1 MSKRISRIDL
11 GDRRASHGSTA
22 ARSGM
27 ETGSSAL
34 NFATFPISGTTITT
48 CTSSTSSINRQR
60 RQSLLAGVIRQLAPI
75 RQSEVIDE
83 NTDNGHEGQLPL
95 RRHRHQGE
103 TRLLDRVTEPRSR
116 PSAKSRSQST
126 SQEHRGDNHVQ
137 SASKS
142 RRSSGY
148 RRCTSSDDAP
158 TMSTT
163 TRESFEASLPTIQRE
178 VSEVVRELSTDG
190 IARLGA
196 GGHVMH
202 RHNLEQLYDR
212 SRFMESL
219 WQSAP
224 PVATGGAQT
233 KQRADA
239 SAIKASETR
248 KKITYIFPDRDEGKS
263 EESQTFWTM
272 PVPRL

>member
-60 RQSLLAGVIRQLAPI
+60 RQSLLAGVLRQLAPI
-75 RQSEVIDE
+75 RQPEVIDE
-83 NTDNGHEGQLPL
+83 NTDNCHEGQLPL

-103 TRLLDRVTEPRSR
+103 SRLLDRVTEPRPR
-116 PSAKSRSQST
+116 PSAKNRSQNT

-142 RRSSGY
+142 RRNSVY
-148 RRCTSSDDAP
+148 RRCISSDDAP

-163 TRESFEASLPTIQRE
+163 TRESFEASPPTIQRE

-190 IARLGA
+190 IARLGT

-202 RHNLEQLYDR
+202 RHDLEQLYDR
-212 SRFMESL
+212 SRFMEVCGNQHPPSQREAHRRNSEQVQA
-219 WQSAP
+219 QSKRVKRGRRLYFP
-224 PVATGGAQT
+224 GSRRRQ
-233 KQRADA
+233 K
-239 SAIKASETR
+239 ER
-248 KKITYIFPDRDEGKS
+248 KP
-263 EESQTFWTM
+263 
-272 PVPRL
+272 